1 MELDSYKRLAQ
12 RLDSLPNGFPSTVD
26 GSELRLLA
34 YLFTPEEAEL
44 ASILRLTKETP
55 EQIANRVGGASVELA
70 PRLKSMAKRGLIA
83 AERLEGGLGYGL
95 MPFVVGIYEMQ
106 IGRIDAELAR
116 LFEEYYQQAFAQV
129 MNVSPQVHR
138 VIPVQESVRV
148 DMEIRPYESA
158 AQIITRAQ
166 AWGVLDCI
174 CRKQK
179 ALIGEAC
186 EHPIDICMALS
197 SQPGAFDHSPVVH
210 AQTQEEALQTLQR
223 AARAGLVHTV
233 SNNQRGTWYICNCCT
248 CSCGVLRGLS
258 EMGIANVVARS
269 PFVNQVDES
278 LCLACQDCLDYCQFN
293 ALSLDEVAHVDILR
307 CVGCGVCVPACPE
320 GALCLVRRPGDEIEA
335 VPVTEMDWL
344 KQRAAQRGI
353 SLDQVL

>member
-1 MELDSYKRLAQ
+1 MEIDTYRMLAQ
-12 RLDSLPNGFPSTVD
+12 RLDSLPNGFPPTAD
-26 GSELRLLA
+26 GSELRLLS

-44 ASILRLTKETP
+44 AAQLRLTKETP
-55 EQIANRVGGASVELA
+55 EQIASRSGGDPQELA

-83 AERLEGGLGYGL
+83 AERMEGGLGYGL

-106 IGRIDAELAR
+106 IGRIDAELAH
-116 LFEEYYQQAFAQV
+116 LFEDYYQRAFGQV
-129 MNVSPQVHR
+129 LSISPPVHR
-138 VIPVQESVRV
+138 VIPVRESVRV

-158 AQIITRAQ
+158 AEIIARAQ

-179 ALIGEAC
+179 SLLGEAC
-186 EHPIDICMALS
+186 EHPIDVCMALS
-197 SQPGAFDHSPVVH
+197 SQPGVFDHSTVVH

-223 AARAGLVHTV
+223 AAHAGLVHTV

-269 PFVNQVDES
+269 PFVNQVDEA

-293 ALSLDEVAHVDILR
+293 ALSLDEVAHVDQLR

-320 GALCLVRRPGDEIEA
+320 GALVLVRRPGDEIET
-335 VPVTEMDWL
+335 VPVTEMDWME
-344 KQRAAQRGI
+344 QRAAGRGI